1 MAPVMPMSGIAV
13 MIALALVMFEMTPDM
28 MSEVTLVLRVR
39 VAVISTV
46 EGDRMMPIVCLGRS
60 RQAEGQARDK
70 K

>member
-1 MAPVMPMSGIAV
+1 
-13 MIALALVMFEMTPDM
+13 MFEMTP
-28 MSEVTLVLRVR
+28 EVTPVLRVR

-46 EGDRMMPIVCLGRS
+46 KGNRIMPIVCLGRS